1 MNVMRKAKNNL
12 DISADL
18 ASLRTMMSS
27 ILSNQHTLQ
36 NAESR
41 ATTNKSMDDIAIDA
55 TGSIFAMTK
64 DGTVEK
70 VAFRKFDRSK
80 YRALTY
86 GELGQLRRTRPELV
100 ND

>member
-1 MNVMRKAKNNL
+1 
-12 DISADL
+12 
-18 ASLRTMMSS
+18 MMSS

-55 TGSIFAMTK
+55 SGSIFAITK
-64 DGTVEK
+64 DGNVEK
-70 VAFRKFDRSK
+70 VSFRKFDRSK
-80 YRALTY
+80 HRALTY